1 MVLPRFDLCEPQT
14 IAEALDLLAKGGGR
28 AAPLAGGTDLL
39 VAMKKNSRGP
49 EILVS
54 LHRVPGL
61 DRIVKKD
68 GFIVIGPLVTMS
80 ALLSDPLVA
89 SRLPILADGAGA
101 VAAPLIR
108 NRATVGGNLCN
119 ARPCADTAPP
129 LMALDAQVV
138 LATSKNERTLPLDR
152 LIEGPGE
159 TLIRKTEL
167 LTAIKA
173 PLPRGYSSG
182 SYKTALRRQ
191 TMDITLAGV
200 ATQITL
206 DKPGGAVSAAR
217 IFATSVA
224 PVPLRLPETEGTVVG
239 QALTTAVLARAEECA
254 ASEVRPIDD
263 LRAEAWYRR
272 HVSGVLVRQTLAE
285 SGRRAGEVQS

>member
-1 MVLPRFDLCEPQT
+1 MALPRFDLHEPET
-14 IAEALDLLAKGGGR
+14 IAEALDLLAEGGGR

-39 VAMKKNSRGP
+39 VSMKKNYGGP

-61 DRIVKKD
+61 DRIVEKD
-68 GFIVIGPLVTMS
+68 GLITIGPLATMS
-80 ALLSDPLVA
+80 ALLTDPLIA

-138 LATSKNERTLPLDR
+138 LATSQNQRTLRLDT
-152 LIEGPGE
+152 LIKGPGE
-159 TLIRKTEL
+159 TQIRESEL
-167 LTAIKA
+167 LIAIET
-173 PLPRGYSSG
+173 PVPRGYCAG
-182 SYKTALRRQ
+182 SYKSALRRQ

-200 ATQITL
+200 ASQITL

-224 PVPLRLPETEGTVVG
+224 PVPLRLPETEKTVVG
-239 QALTTAVLARAEECA
+239 QTLTTAVLARAAECA
-254 ASEVRPIDD
+254 ADEVRPIDD
-263 LRAEAWYRR
+263 FRADAWYRR

-285 SGRRAGEVQS
+285 AGRRAGEVHP